1 MPNPPRKED
10 ALHYHRHPRPGK
22 VEMRSTKA
30 CLTSQ
35 DLSLAYSPGVAYP
48 CLEIAKDVDLVYEYT
63 NRPNLVAVISN
74 GTAVLGLGNIGPEAG
89 KPVMEGKGVLFKRF
103 ADIDVFDIELNVSDP
118 DKFIEVVEAM
128 APTFGGIN
136 LEDIK
141 APECFYIETQLK
153 ERLDIPVMHDD
164 QHGTAI
170 IATAAFLNALQ
181 IANKKPEDVKIVTV
195 GAGAAG
201 IACLNM
207 MLDVGVQ
214 KKNIFLCDSRGVIH
228 TERPNLSKEK
238 ARFAQET
245 DLRTLADAMVGAD
258 MFLGLS
264 VGGLVSPEMVL
275 SMAENPIVFALAN
288 PTPEID
294 YPTAKATRSDI
305 IMATGRSDYPN
316 QVNNVLGFPFIFRG
330 ALDVRA
336 SKINNEMKIAASKAL
351 AELARQQITDQVRAA
366 YGDTDFTFGPDYI
379 IPKPFDKRVLYT
391 VAPAVALAA
400 METGVAQCPIQ
411 DIESYKEELKARFY
425 PSSAV
430 MSQVFDKIRSHAP
443 RIVFPEATS
452 SRILLAV
459 EQIAQTN
466 IARPILIGNP
476 EEIYHNASE
485 IDINLHGIEVIDPSN
500 NINHAKMVEELV
512 KRRSRKGMTK
522 EKASRLLNSND
533 DYFGAMMV
541 ETGACDGM
549 VSGLTR
555 TYPEVIR
562 PVIECIGTD
571 EDESAALCAVYMIFK
586 GKDPYFF
593 ADTAVHVKPNADQL
607 ARIAMTVA
615 DFVRQLDIEPR
626 VAMLSF
632 SSFGSAR
639 SKESSEVA
647 KAVAK
652 VKQMQPDLIIDG
664 EMQVEVAL
672 QPNLREK
679 LYDFSSLTGP
689 ANVLIFP
696 NLDSGNI
703 SYKLMRDIGGAEAIG
718 PVLLGLNKPVHVLQ
732 RESDISTII
741 NLTAIT
747 ALRSL

>member
-1 MPNPPRKED
+1 
-10 ALHYHRHPRPGK
+10 
-22 VEMRSTKA
+22 
-30 CLTSQ
+30 
-35 DLSLAYSPGVAYP
+35 
-48 CLEIAKDVDLVYEYT
+48 
-63 NRPNLVAVISN
+63 
-74 GTAVLGLGNIGPEAG
+74 
-89 KPVMEGKGVLFKRF
+89 
-103 ADIDVFDIELNVSDP
+103 
-118 DKFIEVVEAM
+118 
-128 APTFGGIN
+128 
-136 LEDIK
+136 
-141 APECFYIETQLK
+141 
-153 ERLDIPVMHDD
+153 MHDD

-181 IANKKPEDVKIVTV
+181 IAEKNPEDVKIVTV

-207 MLDVGVQ
+207 LLGVGV
-214 KKNIFLCDSRGVIH
+214 KKENIFLCDSRGVIH
-228 TERPNLSKEK
+228 TKRTNLTKEK

-245 DLRTLADAMVGAD
+245 EMRTLADAMVGAD

-264 VGGLVSPEMVL
+264 VGGLVSPEMVK
-275 SMAENPIVFALAN
+275 SMAPNPIVFALAN

-294 YPTAKATRSDI
+294 YPIAKATRSDI

-336 SKINNEMKIAASKAL
+336 SKINDEMKIAASQAL
-351 AELARQQITDQVRAA
+351 AKLARQQITDQVRAA

-400 METGVAQCPIQ
+400 MQTGVARKPID

-430 MSQVFDKIRSHAP
+430 MSRVFHKIKGHAP

-452 SRILLAV
+452 SSILLAV
-459 EQIAQTN
+459 EQVAQMN

-476 EEIYHNASE
+476 EEIYNKASE
-485 IDINLHGIEVIDPSN
+485 IDINLHGIEVIDPNNDSN
-500 NINHAKMVEELV
+500 REQMVEALFH
-512 KRRSRKGMTK
+512 RRSRKGMTR
-522 EKASRLLNSND
+522 EKSLQLLSTNN

-555 TYPEVIR
+555 PYPDVIR

-571 EDESAALCAVYMIFK
+571 EDESAALCAVYLIFK
-586 GKDPYFF
+586 DNEPYFF
-593 ADTAVHVKPNADQL
+593 ADTAVHVRPNAGQL
-607 ARIAMTVA
+607 ARIAMTVSE
-615 DFVRQLDIEPR
+615 FVRQLDIVPK
-626 VAMLSF
+626 VAMLSY

-647 KAVAK
+647 KAVDI
-652 VKQMQPDLIIDG
+652 VKNMQPELMIDG
-664 EMQVEVAL
+664 EMQVEHAL
-672 QPNLREK
+672 QSDLREK
-679 LYDFSSLTGP
+679 VYHFSDLEGS

-718 PVLLGLNKPVHVLQ
+718 PVLLGLNKPAHVLQ
-732 RESDISTII
+732 RDSDVSTII

-747 ALRSL
+747 ALRSLS